1 MKRRLLIFIILL
13 TIIALPIQ
21 PISAQSSNVSMAS
34 VKKSLETG
42 NAEMLADLLNDN
54 VELVIPKTE
63 NFFTKQQAKSILA
76 DFFRKNTV
84 IDFNVLHNGT
94 KENASFLIGTLV
106 SSKGSFRVSVFARKS
121 GTQFLVY
128 QLRIEDPN
136 E

>member
-1 MKRRLLIFIILL
+1 MKKLFIIFISFVSIL
-13 TIIALPIQ
+13 ALPIQ
-21 PISAQSSNVSMAS
+21 YISAQTNEVPMQLIKAF
-34 VKKSLETG
+34 ETG
-42 NAEMLADLLNDN
+42 NSETLASYFNDN
-54 VELVIPKTE
+54 IELVIPKTD

-84 IDFNVLHNGT
+84 IDFVVVHKGA

-106 SSKGSFRVSVFARKS
+106 SSKGSYRVSVFARKTNGQS
-121 GTQFLVY
+121 LVY

>member
-1 MKRRLLIFIILL
+1 MKKLLLIFITLL
-13 TIIALPIQ
+13 TIIALPTQ
-21 PISAQSSNVSMAS
+21 RISAQSIDISM
-34 VKKSLETG
+34 KLIKSFETG
-42 NAEMLADLLNDN
+42 NAEMLSGLLNDN

-84 IDFNVLHNGT
+84 IDFNVLHKGT

-106 SSKGSFRVSVFARKS
+106 SSKGSFRVSVFARKNGAQS
-121 GTQFLVY
+121 LVY

>member
-1 MKRRLLIFIILL
+1 MKKLLLIFFAIL
-13 TIIALPIQ
+13 TIIGLPTLY
-21 PISAQSSNVSMAS
+21 ISAQSNNNG
-34 VKKSLETG
+34 SLVLIKAFETG
-42 NAEMLADLLNDN
+42 NAETLATLLNEN

-76 DFFRKNTV
+76 DFFRKNPV
-84 IDFNVLHNGT
+84 MDFNVLHKGN

-106 SSKGSFRVSVFARKS
+106 STKGSFRVSVFSRKVGNQS
-121 GTQFLVY
+121 LVY